1 MGNVYINEDGKT
13 ARSKATGF
21 KAHLTPKNIKRG
33 LVVLAVLAVGVLV
46 WQYMDARAELKRYND
61 PAAAVAKES
70 EDTVSEVGK
79 VMVLPTGE
87 QPIPALVKDEA
98 KFADNP
104 VFEGVKNGDKLLIY
118 QEKRKVIIY
127 RPSTKQIVN
136 VITIAANQEVPAQ

>member
-1 MGNVYINEDGKT
+1 MGNIPINEEGKASVSKVAAIK
-13 ARSKATGF
+13 AR
-21 KAHLTPKNIKRG
+21 LTPKNIKRG
-33 LVVLAVLAVGVLV
+33 LIVLAVLAVGILI
-46 WQYMDARAELKRYND
+46 WQYLDARAELKRFND
-61 PAAAVAKES
+61 PAAAVAQES
-70 EDTVSEVGK
+70 EDTVSEVSE
-79 VMVLPTGE
+79 VMVLPVGE

-136 VITIAANQEVPAQ
+136 VITIAANQEVPTQ